1 MGQKAAQKAVD
12 NQIEYEEADPAQ
24 FVAHAEQKK
33 DSPFQ
38 HQCEHNA
45 TSHRKR
51 RSPAR
56 FTVDKRALLIR
67 HSVALLHLT
76 TVEEYLLTD
85 MKNGGGGYL
94 E

>member
-1 MGQKAAQKAVD
+1 MCGHTSFACYTASD
-12 NQIEYEEADPAQ
+12 LL
-24 FVAHAEQKK
+24 F
-33 DSPFQ
+33 FQ
-38 HQCEHNA
+38 SLDLFSVENPDVYIHFLC
-45 TSHRKR
+45 
-51 RSPAR
+51 
-56 FTVDKRALLIR
+56 LLIR